1 MAARA
6 VLEHSALM
14 GSMEPLSIRAGASTP
29 RGSARA
35 VCVARPAPGRD
46 AVRPAPL
53 AGTGGVARRMNTFY
67 LVEEESGKRPRKF
80 KRIRMLTSAEADSIV
95 AVKRDGASPTV
106 EPYFS
111 LVQMLVRDGLR
122 IECGCRPDLPWGPRL
137 GTRRKQDGRT
147 FVVNLPKQDV
157 AHAVDCVF
165 RLGERDALPMPPI
178 VHSDV
183 FKLLSRADA
192 RHGDI
197 DPDSPVHRKSRGLS
211 QGQRPRTMRDVLWTL
226 MHTARLHRLAVAD
239 GFSSSEEWFAATGEW
254 LAAIGKA
261 AEQFF
266 LPPKIPASEFLF
278 TDPRRWSSG
287 EVGRR
292 LDDARRDRPEFEE
305 PFALLCWP
313 ARDVIECEVNGRNRE
328 LGHVKVRTPVVRPII
343 GDNPVSG
350 PYLFLGVVERSEDGK
365 RWECTKACAQ
375 PIVATDCPIPV
386 DSHYERRALGSLR
399 WLVRNL
405 ERSGK
410 LKKALGGAVRVELEK
425 PLTRTEVA
433 GGPCLPDFL
442 ITVTRP
448 GAYSHLPQGP
458 GHPKH
463 HGRFNPRD
471 RARYVVEVMGFDDE
485 EYARDKEETH
495 PRMERIGPVSCME
508 GSEFDSADKPLRRQR
523 EEITAKVQKDLLE
536 RWTASDTT

>member
-1 MAARA
+1 
-6 VLEHSALM
+6 
-14 GSMEPLSIRAGASTP
+14 
-29 RGSARA
+29 
-35 VCVARPAPGRD
+35 
-46 AVRPAPL
+46 
-53 AGTGGVARRMNTFY
+53 MNTFY
-67 LVEEESGKRPRKF
+67 LVEEESGKRPRKI
-80 KRIRMLTSAEADSIV
+80 KRIRMLTSAEARSIV
-95 AVKRDGASPTV
+95 AVKRDGASLTV

-122 IECGCRPDLPWGPRL
+122 VECGCRPDLTWGPRL
-137 GTRRKQDGRT
+137 GPRRMQPTRI
-147 FVVNLPKQDV
+147 FLVNRSGQDV
-157 AHAVDCVF
+157 AHAEDCVF
-165 RLGERDALPMPPI
+165 RLGERDAPPMSPI

-183 FKLLSRADA
+183 LNLITRADA
-192 RHGDI
+192 DRGDI
-197 DPDSPVHRKSRGLS
+197 DPDSPVNRKSRGLW

-239 GFSSSEEWFAATGEW
+239 GFSSSRGW

-261 AEQFF
+261 AKQFY

-278 TDPRRWSSG
+278 TDPESWNSG

-292 LDDARRDRPEFEE
+292 LDAAGQDLPEFEK

-313 ARDVIECEVNGRNRE
+313 ALNVSEYEVNGTNRE
-328 LGHVKVRTPVVRPII
+328 LGHMKARTPVVRPII
-343 GDNPVSG
+343 GDNAVIG
-350 PYLFLGVVERSEDGK
+350 PYLFLGAVERSEDGK

-399 WLVRNL
+399 WLVRYL
-405 ERSGK
+405 TKSRK

-495 PRMERIGPVSCME
+495 PRMERIGPDSCME
-508 GSEFDSADKPLRRQR
+508 GSEFDSADRPLRRQR
-523 EEITAKVQKDLLE
+523 EEITAKIEKDLLE
-536 RWTASDTT
+536 RWTASEST

>member
-1 MAARA
+1 MK
-6 VLEHSALM
+6 
-14 GSMEPLSIRAGASTP
+14 
-29 RGSARA
+29 
-35 VCVARPAPGRD
+35 
-46 AVRPAPL
+46 
-53 AGTGGVARRMNTFY
+53 TFY
-67 LVEEESGKRPRKF
+67 LVEEESGKRFRK
-80 KRIRMLTSAEADSIV
+80 LTPDEADSIV
-95 AVKRDGASPTV
+95 AVKEGRASPEE

-111 LVQMLVRDGLR
+111 LIQEVHRDGLR
-122 IECGCRPDLPWGPRL
+122 IECGCRPDLPRGPPLGPRR
-137 GTRRKQDGRT
+137 TRPKRI
-147 FVVNLPKQDV
+147 FLVNQSGQDV

-165 RLGERDALPMPPI
+165 RVERPPMPPI

-183 FKLLSRADA
+183 FKLLPRANANRGDTDA
-192 RHGDI
+192 
-197 DPDSPVHRKSRGLS
+197 DSPVHRKSRGLS
-211 QGQRPRTMRDVLWTL
+211 QGQRPWTMRGILWTL
-226 MHTARLHRLAVAD
+226 MHTARLHTLAVAD
-239 GFSSSEEWFAATGEW
+239 GFPSSRGW

-261 AEQFF
+261 AEQFY
-266 LPPKIPASEFLF
+266 LPPKVPASEFLF
-278 TDPRRWSSG
+278 TDPKSWNSG

-292 LDDARRDRPEFEE
+292 LDAAGQDLPEFEE

-313 ARDVIECEVNGRNRE
+313 ALDVSEYEVNGRSRE
-328 LGHVKVRTPVVRPII
+328 LGHMKVHTPVVRPII
-343 GDNPVSG
+343 GDKPVRG
-350 PYLFLGVVERSEDGK
+350 PYLFLGVVERSEDGR

-399 WLVRNL
+399 SLVRNL
-405 ERSGK
+405 EKSGK
-410 LKKALGGAVRVELEK
+410 LKKTLGGAVRVELEK

-448 GAYSHLPQGP
+448 NAYSHLPKGP

-485 EYARDKEETH
+485 DYERDKEETH

-508 GSEFDSADKPLRRQR
+508 GRKFDSAGNPLRRQR
-523 EEITAKVQKDLLE
+523 ETITADIEDDLLE
-536 RWTASDTT
+536 RWKAAETT